1 MIKFDRLISLVK
13 DFNSRGESLALT
25 KYTRLLRCCKVIVSD
40 NIEKVNK
47 ILKRKKILLN
57 DYDVLSLN
65 KSTRLT
71 IFCSFQN
78 SMYAYKT
85 ISKRLLFFKDDCD
98 AYVPQECNR
107 DILMDIKS
115 ETTILL
121 DRVVEQ
127 MMATSHKMILMTD
140 KYSFAKRS
148 CCYIDDS
155 LDKDYLFERADIEDK
170 LQELSD
176 TIAKTCNNCSSISSD
191 NENKS
196 DNDHNSDNEHK
207 SDDSTGCKTTGMD
220 GNPPANSGRDALDGF
235 KILPNKHVDIGKDI
249 NDENSFDCD

>member
-57 DYDVLSLN
+57 DYDVLSL
-65 KSTRLT
+65 KKPTRLT
-71 IFCSFQN
+71 VFCALQN
-78 SMYAYKT
+78 AMYAYKT

-98 AYVPQECNR
+98 AYTPQDCNR
-107 DILMDIKS
+107 DILVDIKS

-127 MMATSHKMILMTD
+127 MMETSHKMILMTD

-176 TIAKTCNNCSSISSD
+176 TIAKTFKNCSSISSD
-191 NENKS
+191 S
-196 DNDHNSDNEHK
+196 DNHSDNNSDKEHK
-207 SDDSTGCKTTGMD
+207 SEDSTGCKTTEID
-220 GNPPANSGRDALDGF
+220 DNPPANSGRDALDGF